1 MKAFIAPQFSYF
13 LLTWMFRSRKLNSS
27 INKLHELFINS
38 LFFIDKFTK
47 YK

>member
-1 MKAFIAPQFSYF
+1 MVGGGAGVPPAPPPFPYGPV
-13 LLTWMFRSRKLNSS
+13 N
-27 INKLHELFINS
+27 INS